1 MKELVLLTSFLIA
14 FAIGSNDA
22 SNALSISIGAGV
34 IKFKK
39 AIFLFGILVFAG
51 IWLNGNRVME
61 TVGKNLIQVNPETLG
76 FSLFISAVLIIL
88 SNWKKFPLST
98 HQIIIGSLV
107 GNALA
112 SNSLVNFFSLFK
124 IFLSWIISPLVAV
137 FISFFIYK
145 FIKKFFLKIAF
156 FKMEQLLKTFL
167 LISASLISYNIGANE
182 VATVLGPVVYSG
194 ISINFFLLLSIS
206 SLLVFLGAYILSNR
220 VIETVGKGILP
231 LDPLSGFVAQISAGI
246 SLFLFTLLGMPIS
259 TTYCMIGAISGI
271 GMTKG
276 LHTVKLELLKKI
288 IFNWG
293 ITLFSSFFLSFI
305 FTKLFLL
312 S

>member
-1 MKELVLLTSFLIA
+1 MKELILLTSFLIA

-39 AIFLFGILVFAG
+39 AVFLFGILVFAG
-51 IWLNGNRVME
+51 IWVNGNRVME

-76 FSLFISAVLIIL
+76 FSLFVSAVLIIL

-112 SNSLVNFFSLFK
+112 SNSPVNFFSLFK
-124 IFLSWIISPLVAV
+124 IFLSWIISPMVAV

-156 FKMEQLLKTFL
+156 FKIEQLLKTFL

-288 IFNWG
+288 VFNWG
-293 ITLFSSFFLSFI
+293 ITLFSSFSLSFV

>member
-39 AIFLFGILVFAG
+39 AVFLFGILVFTG
-51 IWLNGNRVME
+51 IWLNGNKVME

-76 FSLFISAVLIIL
+76 FSLFVSAVLIIL

-145 FIKKFFLKIAF
+145 FMKKFFLKIAF
-156 FKMEQLLKTFL
+156 FKMEQLLKIFL

>member
-76 FSLFISAVLIIL
+76 FSLFVSAVLIIL

-145 FIKKFFLKIAF
+145 FMKKFFLKIAF

-276 LHTVKLELLKKI
+276 LHTVKLDLLKKI